1 MNVLWAAAAAATAAQ
16 RVGRPPPRLV
26 QSEYFRWESFFATAL
41 EEEKEEGQQVENG
54 IYIKMECRKA
64 MYNVGK

>member
-1 MNVLWAAAAAATAAQ
+1 MNVLWAATAD
-16 RVGRPPPRLV
+16 REREGRSGRPPRLV